1 MNPGLMKRSLSE
13 QNPAKT
19 FLTERSLSEQNSA
32 KTFLTERSLNEQSP
46 AKTFLTERNLMEP
59 GPDSSLGSAAER
71 MQKKGYLPF
80 RHCRKAGKF

>member
-1 MNPGLMKRSLSE
+1 MRLTERDSMNPGLMKRSLSE
-13 QNPAKT
+13 QNP
-19 FLTERSLSEQNSA
+19 A